1 MNNFSA
7 LRLTK
12 VAEADFPTQ
21 FGSFRIYGFEGREG
35 DLTEE
40 AVVLKMGDLAGGSPP
55 LVRIHSQCLTGDVFH
70 SLRCDCRAQLE
81 IALQSIAQE
90 GRGLIVYEHQEGRG
104 IGLLNKLRAY
114 ELQDQGADTV
124 EANERLGFD
133 SDLRSYQLPGAIL
146 QYFGLKAVRL
156 LSNNPQKVEAVERAG
171 VEVAERVPCL
181 ADVLD
186 TRETYLRTKKEKMG
200 HLLEDF

>member
-21 FGSFRIYGFEGREG
+21 FGFFRIYGFEGRDG
-35 DLTEE
+35 DLIEE
-40 AVVLKMGDLAGGSPP
+40 AVVLKMGELAGDTPP

-81 IALQSIAQE
+81 IALHSIAQE
-90 GRGLIVYEHQEGRG
+90 GRGLLIYEHQEGRG

-114 ELQDQGADTV
+114 ELQDHGADTV

-133 SDLRSYQLPGAIL
+133 SDLRSYELPGAIL

-186 TRETYLRTKKEKMG
+186 TREAYLRTKKEKMG
-200 HLLEDF
+200 HLLEDL

>member
-1 MNNFSA
+1 MNNFSG

-21 FGSFRIYGFEGREG
+21 FGSFRIYGFEGRDG

-40 AVVLKMGDLAGGSPP
+40 AVVLKMGELAGPP
-55 LVRIHSQCLTGDVFH
+55 LLVRIHSQCLTGDVFH

-81 IALQSIAQE
+81 IALESIAQE

-146 QYFGLKAVRL
+146 RYFGLKAIRL

-171 VEVAERVPCL
+171 VEVVERVPCL
-181 ADVLD
+181 ADVVD
-186 TRETYLRTKKEKMG
+186 TRESYLRTKKEKMG